1 MTKRFIKD
9 WQGWLLSAV
18 ALVIMVNLLYQAR
31 PGTSVFQNQIFEDAA
46 KWAIRFLLIS
56 LAMSPLNTYFNIR
69 WAVKLRKPAG
79 LWAFGFASLHFFLY
93 IADRS
98 SNFDLLNAILY
109 PSYILVGLI
118 ALMILAALAATSY
131 QWAMK
136 KLGKNWK
143 RLHRLVYVAGAL
155 VAIHAIWAFSMSKK
169 ALVDELG
176 SPTLRYE
183 LIFYAVMM
191 TVLLVVRIPL
201 VRDFFKNRNRPQPQ
215 IVREV

>member
-1 MTKRFIKD
+1 MKWFTKD
-9 WQGWLLSAV
+9 WQGWLLTAA
-18 ALVIMVNLLYQAR
+18 ALVIMIGLLRQVR
-31 PGTSVFQNQIFEDAA
+31 FGSTVFQNQVFEDAA

-56 LAMSPLNTYFNIR
+56 LAMSPLNTYFGWR

-79 LWAFGFASLHFFLY
+79 LWAFGFAVLHFLLY

-98 SNFDLLNAILY
+98 SNFDLLNMLLY
-109 PSYILVGLI
+109 PNYLLVGLI

-143 RLHRLVYVAGAL
+143 RLHRLVYIAGAL
-155 VAIHAIWAFSMSKK
+155 AAVHAIWAFSLSKK

-176 SPTLRYE
+176 TPMLRYE
-183 LIFYAVMM
+183 LILYAVLM
-191 TVLLVVRIPL
+191 TILLVVRIPA
-201 VRDFFKNRNRPQPQ
+201 VRDLLKNRRKVQPQ

>member
-1 MTKRFIKD
+1 MKWFTKD
-9 WQGWLLSAV
+9 WQGWLLTAL
-18 ALVIMVNLLYQAR
+18 ALVIMIGLLRQVR
-31 PGTSVFQNQIFEDAA
+31 FGSTVFQNQVFEDAA

-56 LAMSPLNTYFNIR
+56 LAMSPLNTYFGWR

-79 LWAFGFASLHFFLY
+79 LWAFGFAVLHFLLY

-98 SNFDLLNAILY
+98 SNFDLLNTLLY
-109 PSYILVGLI
+109 PNYLLVGLI

-143 RLHRLVYVAGAL
+143 RLHRLVYIAGAL
-155 VAIHAIWAFSMSKK
+155 AAVHAILAFSMSKK
-169 ALVDELG
+169 SLIISSEPSL
-176 SPTLRYE
+176 LRYE
-183 LIFYAVMM
+183 LILYAVLM
-191 TVLLVVRIPL
+191 TILLVARIPA
-201 VRDFFKNRNRPQPQ
+201 VRDLLKNRRKVQPQ

>member
-1 MTKRFIKD
+1 MKRLTKD

-18 ALVIMVNLLYQAR
+18 ALVIMVSLLRQSR
-31 PGTSVFQNQIFEDAA
+31 FGTSAFQNQVFENAA

-56 LAMSPLNTYFNIR
+56 LAMSPLNTYFGWR

-79 LWAFGFASLHFFLY
+79 LWAFGFAVLHFLLY
-93 IADRS
+93 VSDESVNFWAGTLFEK
-98 SNFDLLNAILY
+98 SN
-109 PSYILVGLI
+109 YILIGLA
-118 ALMILAALAATSY
+118 ALGILAALAATSY

-155 VAIHAIWAFSMSKK
+155 AAVHAILAFSMSKK
-169 ALVDELG
+169 SLIISSEPSL
-176 SPTLRYE
+176 LRYE
-183 LIFYAVMM
+183 LILYAILM
-191 TVLLVVRIPL
+191 TILLVLRIPA
-201 VRDFFKNRNRPQPQ
+201 VRGLFKNRRRAQPQ